1 MEIDAN
7 RWGWG
12 SVRVPIRALM
22 MMTQQSLIQRFWTR
36 FWTKLTVM
44 MLLLIYLLF
53 IFCVVLID
61 KQMELQFHTPDSAL
75 YILQIQMRI
84 DGTSCH
90 CGGSFRSPFSIKKK
104 TLFNTFFLTVSSHFS
119 FHPRG
124 HNLWLLEVSDWLGI
138 SVRISHHR
146 RVKHFFGEGVGLLAS
161 SAFVPKVKER
171 NCEMCSQFA
180 VPFPLSSCHLA
191 CSFCVGGIAASLLT
205 QFCMHWKYVAKN
217 IGVSDDSTLGKGF
230 RYSTRFKCNYF
241 YLIP

>member
-104 TLFNTFFLTVSSHFS
+104 KHFSTLFFLTVSSHFL

-146 RVKHFFGEGVGLLAS
+146 RVKHF
-161 SAFVPKVKER
+161 
-171 NCEMCSQFA
+171 
-180 VPFPLSSCHLA
+180 
-191 CSFCVGGIAASLLT
+191 
-205 QFCMHWKYVAKN
+205 
-217 IGVSDDSTLGKGF
+217 LGKGWGCWLRVRSCPRSRSATARCALSSPSLSLCHPAILLALF
-230 RYSTRFKCNYF
+230 AWAASQHHCSHSFACTGNMLQRTLE
-241 YLIP
+241 YLMTQL

>member
-1 MEIDAN
+1 
-7 RWGWG
+7 
-12 SVRVPIRALM
+12 
-22 MMTQQSLIQRFWTR
+22 
-36 FWTKLTVM
+36 M

-104 TLFNTFFLTVSSHFS
+104 NTFQHFFPHCFFPLFIPSAWPQLVAAGSKRLTRNFCTDFAS
-119 FHPRG
+119 PKG
-124 HNLWLLEVSDWLGI
+124 
-138 SVRISHHR
+138 
-146 RVKHFFGEGVGLLAS
+146 KAFFGEGVGLLAS

-191 CSFCVGGIAASLLT
+191 CSFCVGGIAASLLA
-205 QFCMHWKYVAKN
+205 QFCMHWKYVAEN